1 LKPDILFLIII
12 SVLIHTII
20 YILFIN
26 LIYFCLTYKS
36 LTYDINKG
44 FMYVLI
50 LIMMFGYIGRV
61 VHVKHIYKAFNNDVE
76 KASSFVNQHYNSW
89 IFIG

>member
-1 LKPDILFLIII
+1 
-12 SVLIHTII
+12 
-20 YILFIN
+20 
-26 LIYFCLTYKS
+26 
-36 LTYDINKG
+36 
-44 FMYVLI
+44 MYVLI